1 MHPLSTRSEQFQR
14 NTWAWRQ
21 LDPQTGAAIGPKFE
35 DFPPEIQR
43 LATERLKELDRSDY
57 AQANRFSLQLSRE
70 LYQAHVGKAFDEQE
84 LRDCAENYAQR
95 CATLRAADPSAVLER
110 LTRGAIRFGDCD
122 GPVTWLPVRSPP
134 YAAELRTFATKA
146 DLARSVGID
155 PLPANRSNRYFG
167 LSARL
172 DDSLWWRRQLRK
184 MWSRRSEEMLRKLG
198 TVRKG
203 GDVYCSESAVKLR
216 AAQQRRM
223 RRFLQS
229 TVAVNEL
236 GESLPLEQL
245 AEHSLSNPTL
255 RRGELMARLK
265 GYEHIANELGWVG
278 VFVTVTAPSHFHPQ
292 RFHGGANP
300 RYGGGTVRDAQ
311 AWLCRTWSRVRAQLD
326 RDSVRYFGIRV
337 AEPHHDG
344 TPHWH
349 MLLFV
354 HGRARKEL
362 SRTIVSGWLKEYGN
376 EPGAYDKRVTIKR
389 IDPHKGSATGYLAK
403 YIAKNLDAA
412 GAIHAADNTETGVGG
427 QAQSLGHNVA
437 VADGLTRVLAWSSV
451 HGIRQFQQL
460 GGPPVGLYRE
470 ARRLR
475 ESVGDRDVERAR
487 RYADSGDWRGFCL
500 ASGYRFFSDDLD
512 RRLDRLWRAEQ
523 RERRRAGLPRRRRDK
538 TDLRMVYAETGRR
551 NRYGELV
558 GSQIIGL
565 KWSAAE
571 LYTRPHRWRIQGRQV
586 TAGTVHLNSVHH
598 QPGKDAGPAEG
609 FPLPLGPVAITV
621 RTATDDVDPAEKW
634 YHRTDALIRQL
645 ACQYR
650 LSQQP
655 NPQRKWRWDGDSNRI
670 VKGYVRAEST
680 GPPH

>member
-1 MHPLSTRSEQFQR
+1 MTALSGQSEWFQR
-14 NTWAWRQ
+14 HTWSWRQ
-21 LDPQTGAAIGPKFE
+21 LDPRTGEATGPKFE
-35 DFPPEIQR
+35 SFPREIQQ
-43 LATERLKELDRSDY
+43 LATRRLEELDRHDY
-57 AQANRFSLQLSRE
+57 KKANRFSLQLSRE
-70 LYQAHVGKAFDEQE
+70 LRQAHVGKAFDEQE

-95 CATLRAADPSAVLER
+95 CATVRAADPAGVLER
-110 LTRGAIRFGDCD
+110 ISGAPAPFATCD
-122 GPVTWLPVRSPP
+122 GPTTWLPVRSPP
-134 YAAELRTFATKA
+134 YAAELRTFAGKC
-146 DLARSVGID
+146 DLARSVGIE

-184 MWSRRSEEMLRKLG
+184 MWSRRSEDMLRKLG

-203 GDVYCSESAVKLR
+203 ADVYCSESAVRLR

-236 GESLPLEQL
+236 GESLSLEQL
-245 AEHSLSNPTL
+245 AEHSLSNPSL
-255 RRGELMARLK
+255 RRGELMARIK
-265 GYEHIANELGWVG
+265 GYERIANELGWSG
-278 VFVTVTAPSHFHPQ
+278 LFVTVTAPSCFHPQ

-300 RYGGGTVRDAQ
+300 SYGGATVRDAQ
-311 AWLCRTWSRVRAQLD
+311 QWLCRTWSRVRSQLD
-326 RDSVRYFGIRV
+326 RDGVRYFGVRV

-349 MLLFV
+349 MLVFV
-354 HGRARKEL
+354 KRAARKDL
-362 SRTIVSGWLKEYGN
+362 TRTIVSGWLKEFGT
-376 EPGAYDKRVTIKR
+376 EPGAYAKRVTVKR
-389 IDPHKGSATGYLAK
+389 IDPSKGSATGYLAK

-412 GAIHAADNTETGVGG
+412 GAIHAAHGAETGVGG
-427 QAQSLGHNVA
+427 QAESLGHHVA
-437 VADGLTRVLAWSSV
+437 VADGLARVLAWASV

-487 RYADSGDWRGFCL
+487 GYADRGDWAGFCM
-500 ASGYRFFSDDLD
+500 ATGYRFRRDDVD
-512 RRLDRLWRAEQ
+512 RRLDGLWRAEQ
-523 RERRRAGLPRRRRDK
+523 RRRRRAGLPRRRRDK

-558 GSQIIGL
+558 GCQIIGL
-565 KWSAAE
+565 KWCAAE
-571 LYTRPHRWRIQGRQV
+571 HYTRPHRWRIQSRQV
-586 TAGTVHLNSVHH
+586 AAGTVHKNSVHH
-598 QPGKDAGPAEG
+598 QPGKDTGPAEG

-621 RTATDDVDPAEKW
+621 RTSTDDVDPAEKW
-634 YHRTDALIRQL
+634 YHRTEALIRQL

-650 LSQQP
+650 LSQRP
-655 NPQRKWRWDGDSNRI
+655 APERKWRSEGDSSRI
-670 VKGYVRAEST
+670 AKGCVRAEST